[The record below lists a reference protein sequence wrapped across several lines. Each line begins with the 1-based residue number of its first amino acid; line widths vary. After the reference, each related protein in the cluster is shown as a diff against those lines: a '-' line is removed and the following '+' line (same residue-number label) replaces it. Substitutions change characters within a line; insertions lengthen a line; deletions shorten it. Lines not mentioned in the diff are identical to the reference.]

1 MKKSITYKYED
12 QKKFKEQLLSELV
25 IAKKKAYFKMKEKEN
40 APLN

>member
-1 MKKSITYKYED
+1 MRTKKSS
-12 QKKFKEQLLSELV
+12 KEQMLSELV